1 MSVRQRKPTNG
12 EPAAK
17 PSTTVSRIYAPTEHG
32 RLIDAKLDSHT
43 SWEFGGPWGVTAMM
57 LGFPALMYYLW
68 ICLWF
73 YHGQFARPSVLA
85 WEGKGGVADFL
96 GTMWGYVKNVSF
108 DGIVMCD
115 CRLWDSGRIP
125 NVVRFQDLRRT
136 HRRSAPVGMGH
147 AWC

>member
-12 EPAAK
+12 EAAPK

-57 LGFPALMYYLW
+57 LGFPVMMYYLW

-73 YHGQFARPSVLA
+73 YHGQFARPSALA
-85 WEGKGGVADFL
+85 WEGKGGVAEFL
-96 GTMWGYVKNVSF
+96 GTMWGYVKNVSQRYPEC
-108 DGIVMCD
+108 MYAK
-115 CRLWDSGRIP
+115 L
-125 NVVRFQDLRRT
+125 
-136 HRRSAPVGMGH
+136 A
-147 AWC
+147 